1 MENKEHYAPKEIAEF
16 AKLIGSV
23 YAENA
28 VLATQSEPLSKNTC
42 ASALLQAIESYKE
55 GTPQNL
61 QNHFRTMI
69 SGLERTCSE
78 ILNSN

>member
-1 MENKEHYAPKEIAEF
+1 MENKEQYTPKEFAEF

-28 VLATQSEPLSKNTC
+28 VLATQRETSHKKTC

-61 QNHFRTMI
+61 QNHFREMI
-69 SGLERTCSE
+69 SGLETTCSE
-78 ILNSN
+78 ILS